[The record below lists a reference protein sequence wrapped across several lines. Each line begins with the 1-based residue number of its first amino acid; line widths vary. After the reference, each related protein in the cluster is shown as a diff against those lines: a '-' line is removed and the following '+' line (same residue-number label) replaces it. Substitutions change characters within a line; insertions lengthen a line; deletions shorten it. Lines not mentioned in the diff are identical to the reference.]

1 MTPKQILPFNEK
13 YEQPTTDKLTGI
25 LNRRAFEQQVNA
37 LAAPGSALL
46 VGDLDNFKAI
56 NDRYGHLEG
65 DRCLQKA
72 VELLGYMVRQ
82 NDLIGRAGGD
92 EFVIFLQSTSADSV
106 QDLCSRIQKRF
117 RSQSKAASGG
127 IGLSISMAGILYQ
140 PGDNFQ
146 SMFARAQQ
154 LLHQPNS
161 QNTISEPTDSESGDN
176 WLNDSEKIHRD
187 LVETI
192 STKGAYCQDYETFKS
207 IYRFLERCML
217 RNQQKA
223 CVILLS
229 LTDDEGNTL
238 TPQTKEDLM
247 NDLGRTLHRT
257 LRMGD
262 VYTRYSSCQY
272 LALVIDTTEDTADM
286 IANRIKN
293 TFLRRYTNKD
303 LLIHYCYQLKSTQLP
318 E

>member
-1 MTPKQILPFNEK
+1 MAPKQTLPFNEK
-13 YEQPTTDKLTGI
+13 YELTTTDTLTGI
-25 LNRRAFEQQVNA
+25 LNRRAFEQQINA
-37 LAAPGSALL
+37 LAAPGCALL

-92 EFVIFLQSTSADSV
+92 EFVIFLPATSADSV

-127 IGLSISMAGILYQ
+127 IGLSISISGTMYQ
-140 PGDNFQ
+140 DGDNFQ

-154 LLHQPNS
+154 LLQLDS
-161 QNTISEPTDSESGDN
+161 QNSVPESVDADSSDN

-229 LTDDEGNTL
+229 LTDEAGNTL
-238 TPQTKEDLM
+238 TPQTKEDMM

-286 IANRIKN
+286 IANRLKN

-303 LLIHYCYQLKSTQLP
+303 LLIHYCYQLKSPQLP

>member
-1 MTPKQILPFNEK
+1 MTPQQTSPFHGK
-13 YEQPTTDKLTGI
+13 YEQTTTDALTGI
-25 LNRRAFEQQVNA
+25 LNRRAIEQQVNE
-37 LAAPGSALL
+37 LAGPGAALL

-82 NDLIGRAGGD
+82 HDLIGRAGGD
-92 EFVIFLQSTSADSV
+92 EFVIFLPATSESSI
-106 QDLCSRIQKRF
+106 QDLCSRIQNRF
-117 RSQSKAASGG
+117 RSHSKAASGG
-127 IGLSISMAGILYQ
+127 IALSISIAGTLYQ
-140 PGDNFQ
+140 AGDTFQ
-146 SMFARAQQ
+146 TMFARAQQ
-154 LLHQPNS
+154 ELHVQTSPA
-161 QNTISEPTDSESGDN
+161 DSGVPDASSSGDN
-176 WLNDSEKIHRD
+176 WLHDSEQIHRD
-187 LVETI
+187 LMETI
-192 STKGAYCQDYETFKS
+192 SAKGAYCQDYETFKS

-229 LTDDEGNTL
+229 LTDEAGNTL
-238 TPQTKEDLM
+238 TPQTKEDMM
-247 NDLGRTLHRT
+247 NDLGQTLHRS

-286 IANRIKN
+286 IATRIKN

-303 LLIHYCYQLKSTQLP
+303 LLIHCCYRLKSTQIP